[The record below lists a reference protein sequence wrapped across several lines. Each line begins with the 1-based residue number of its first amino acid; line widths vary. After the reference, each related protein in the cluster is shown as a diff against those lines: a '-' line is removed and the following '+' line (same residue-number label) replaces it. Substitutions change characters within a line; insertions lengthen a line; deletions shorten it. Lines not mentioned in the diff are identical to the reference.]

1 MDFDRTALVENEYK
15 RDLSE
20 QLERLRQE
28 KDALEQRKEKVH
40 ELGKFLR
47 SRSVKFSFKLLS
59 SIIFLE

>member
-1 MDFDRTALVENEYK
+1 MDFDRTAFVENEYK

-40 ELGKFLR
+40 ELGKFLI
-47 SRSVKFSFKLLS
+47 SRC
-59 SIIFLE
+59 

>member
-1 MDFDRTALVENEYK
+1 MDSDRTALIENEYK
-15 RDLSE
+15 RNLSE

-40 ELGKFLR
+40 ELGKFFI
-47 SRSVKFSFKLLS
+47 STSVKFAFKLLN